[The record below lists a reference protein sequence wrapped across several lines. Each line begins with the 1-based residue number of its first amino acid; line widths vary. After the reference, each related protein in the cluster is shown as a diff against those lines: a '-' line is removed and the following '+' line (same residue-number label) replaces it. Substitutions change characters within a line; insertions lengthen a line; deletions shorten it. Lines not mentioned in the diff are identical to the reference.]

1 MMPANPYAAYL
12 EANVLAAEPVEL
24 IRLLYRGAL
33 DAVRDAR
40 AFLAADQIPERAQAI
55 SKAVGI
61 LRELSL
67 ALNPEGEPALA
78 RDLLEL
84 YDYMQRRLLAANLDQ
99 SDVALEEVARLL
111 TTMSEAW
118 ERISPQTAGAQEMG
132 SQLVA
137 EV

>member
-1 MMPANPYAAYL
+1 MPANPYAAYL

-24 IRLLYRGAL
+24 IRLLYQAAL

-40 AFLAADQIPERAQAI
+40 AFLAERQIQERAQAI

-61 LRELSL
+61 LGELSL
-67 ALNPEGEPALA
+67 ALNPEGGPALA
-78 RDLLEL
+78 RDLIEL

-118 ERISPQTAGAQEMG
+118 ERIGPPAAVGNDPG
-132 SQLVA
+132 SQLAA
-137 EV
+137 EA

>member
-1 MMPANPYAAYL
+1 MPTNPYATYL

-24 IRLLYRGAL
+24 IRLLYRAAL

-40 AFLAADQIPERAQAI
+40 AFLAEHQIPERAQAV

-61 LRELSL
+61 LSELSL
-67 ALNPEGEPALA
+67 ALNPEGEPTLA

-99 SDVALEEVARLL
+99 SDLALEEVARLL

-118 ERISPQTAGAQEMG
+118 EGISPQTAVGKDSG
-132 SQLVA
+132 SQVA
-137 EV
+137 AEA